1 MIKNLRFLFV
11 ALTMIL
17 FSGVSA
23 MEVTILPSDTE
34 PIEASDYSVIKGGVA
49 MYVTASTVTDS
60 QFRIFKNQTITFV
73 GLGLNITKVVFT
85 CTAEGDAKYG
95 PGSFGA
101 VEGYTYEGNVGT
113 WTGNAQTV
121 TLIAESNQVR
131 ATQIV
136 VTLGE
141 GGSTPDNPDN
151 PDSPGLLSKFEFT
164 SGTITDNGNQTVFD
178 FAGKAAMGD
187 TGEKMDVSGKM
198 IFDFE
203 NEICTAC
210 KANVT
215 FPSEIIAA
223 LAEMDAKANAEK
235 EGFASVERDGATMT
249 VVSSRDFLGYPRIL
263 IKSMLRLLIGAE
275 TEGLGILGSP
285 MSPSQANVLAG
296 SLNPGEV
303 LDQDVYIKGKIASIK
318 SEFSAQNGIATFFIS
333 ADGKDEFTFQC
344 DSVYTLENKPWV
356 EGNTQIKVGDE
367 VIICGKVTNYNG
379 TTPETASKKA
389 YIYSL
394 NGVTKNEGGNDNPD
408 SQEVK
413 TVTIA
418 EFNAA
423 AESNDVWYQLTGTI
437 KNLKDGDQYG
447 NFDLEDETGSVY
459 VYGVLSEKGGA
470 KKKFQELVAA
480 KGIKNGDKLT
490 IIGNRGS
497 YNDKIEVVNA
507 YFVSVE
513 AGSDNPDPQPQEV
526 KTVTIAEFNAA
537 PESTDVWYQLTGI
550 VKNLKDGDQ
559 YGNVDLEDETG
570 SVYVYGILSEKG
582 GEKKKFQELV
592 AAKGIQNG
600 SKITIIGNRGSY
612 KEKIEVLNAYF
623 VSIED
628 AAQGQ
633 VWDFTKWSDATI
645 ANLKADAAASKTS
658 GWSDVE
664 KKADADAGADPT
676 EASKDNCFWLQL
688 EAAPADGALTANG
701 VVIEELKGLLF
712 TEDATAIS
720 RNIAIAVNYSVAD
733 ASKDFGPYAG
743 GSYFWVG
750 GKDRKFT
757 IPNVAAGSTITM
769 EVESHKITDGRGVK
783 LMQDGNQIGD
793 AFTPKTKESHSWT
806 IENTGDVVVANTN
819 GCHIYK
825 IEIAA
830 GAAGIQ
836 AVKTATVGNGYIYN
850 LAGQRV
856 DANYK
861 GVVIKNGQKMIQK

>member
-1 MIKNLRFLFV
+1 MSTAIFAQKTVTIDFDNDYQKLFPT
-11 ALTMIL
+11 LT
-17 FSGVSA
+17 GVSS
-23 MEVTILPSDTE
+23 SDSQAGDFTE
-34 PIEASDYSVIKGGVA
+34 PTTSTPVDGVMVIVAPAEDAATPSRIWSGSPRLRMYSGAFTVL
-49 MYVTASTVTDS
+49 ST
-60 QFRIFKNQTITFV
+60 
-73 GLGLNITKVVFT
+73 GLPITKIEFNAGSKFNLTPTDGHLSEDGVFT
-85 CTAEGDAKYG
+85 GASMTAVFLVG
-95 PGSFGA
+95 
-101 VEGYTYEGNVGT
+101 GN
-113 WTGNAQTV
+113 
-121 TLIAESNQVR
+121 
-131 ATQIV
+131 TQIKSIV

-275 TEGLGILGSP
+275 AEGLGILESP
-285 MSPSQANVLAG
+285 MSPSQANIFAG

-318 SEFSAQNGIATFFIS
+318 YEFSANYGTATFNIS
-333 ADGKDEFTFQC
+333 ADGKDDFPFLC
-344 DSVYTLENKPWV
+344 YSVYYLENKPWV

-379 TTPETASKKA
+379 TPETSSKKA

-394 NGVTKNEGGNDNPD
+394 NGVTKNEG
-408 SQEVK
+408 
-413 TVTIA
+413 A
-418 EFNAA
+418 E
-423 AESNDVWYQLTGTI
+423 T
-437 KNLKDGDQYG
+437 
-447 NFDLEDETGSVY
+447 
-459 VYGVLSEKGGA
+459 
-470 KKKFQELVAA
+470 
-480 KGIKNGDKLT
+480 
-490 IIGNRGS
+490 
-497 YNDKIEVVNA
+497 
-507 YFVSVE
+507 
-513 AGSDNPDPQPQEV
+513 PDPQPQVTTATCAEILAGADG
-526 KTVTIAEFNAA
+526 TVYRVTGKCVEIAN
-537 PESTDVWYQLTGI
+537 TT
-550 VKNLKDGDQ
+550 
-559 YGNVDLEDETG
+559 YGNWYLEDATGKVYIYGTLDAEGNTKNFASLGIEVGDEITVEGPRKTYKET
-570 SVYVYGILSEKG
+570 V
-582 GEKKKFQELV
+582 ELV
-592 AAKGIQNG
+592 DVKVIEIKKGAAEG
-600 SKITIIGNRGSY
+600 
-612 KEKIEVLNAYF
+612 A
-623 VSIED
+623 
-628 AAQGQ
+628 Q

-664 KKADADAGADPT
+664 KKADAEAGADPT

-712 TEDATAIS
+712 TEDATATS

-743 GSYFWVG
+743 GSYLWVG

-806 IENTGDVVVANTN
+806 IENSGDVVVANTN
-819 GCHIYK
+819 G
-825 IEIAA
+825 
-830 GAAGIQ
+830 
-836 AVKTATVGNGYIYN
+836 
-850 LAGQRV
+850 
-856 DANYK
+856 
-861 GVVIKNGQKMIQK
+861 

>member
-1 MIKNLRFLFV
+1 MIKNLRYLLLSLLAIMSTAIFAQKTVTIDFDNDYQTLFPT
-11 ALTMIL
+11 LK
-17 FSGVSA
+17 GVSSGSGDTYVA
-23 MEVTILPSDTE
+23 DGDFTE
-34 PIEASDYSVIKGGVA
+34 PTTSTPVDGVMVIVAPAEDAATPSRIWSGSPRLRMYSGAFTVL
-49 MYVTASTVTDS
+49 ST
-60 QFRIFKNQTITFV
+60 
-73 GLGLNITKVVFT
+73 GLPITKIEFNAGSKFNLTPTDGHLSEDGVFT
-85 CTAEGDAKYG
+85 GASMTAVFLVG
-95 PGSFGA
+95 
-101 VEGYTYEGNVGT
+101 GN
-113 WTGNAQTV
+113 
-121 TLIAESNQVR
+121 
-131 ATQIV
+131 TQIKSIV

-141 GGSTPDNPDN
+141 GGTDDPDN

-164 SGTITDNGNQTVFD
+164 SGTITDNGDQTVFD

-285 MSPSQANVLAG
+285 MSPSQANILAG

-318 SEFSAQNGIATFFIS
+318 YEFSANYGTATFFIS

-344 DSVYTLENKPWV
+344 YSVYYLENKPWV

-367 VIICGKVTNYNG
+367 VIIYGKVTNYNG
-379 TTPETASKKA
+379 TPETASKKA

-394 NGVTKNEGGNDNPD
+394 NGVTKNEG
-408 SQEVK
+408 
-413 TVTIA
+413 A
-418 EFNAA
+418 E
-423 AESNDVWYQLTGTI
+423 T
-437 KNLKDGDQYG
+437 
-447 NFDLEDETGSVY
+447 
-459 VYGVLSEKGGA
+459 
-470 KKKFQELVAA
+470 
-480 KGIKNGDKLT
+480 
-490 IIGNRGS
+490 
-497 YNDKIEVVNA
+497 
-507 YFVSVE
+507 
-513 AGSDNPDPQPQEV
+513 PDPQPQVTTATCAEILAGADG
-526 KTVTIAEFNAA
+526 TVYRVTGKCVEIAN
-537 PESTDVWYQLTGI
+537 TT
-550 VKNLKDGDQ
+550 
-559 YGNVDLEDETG
+559 YGNWYLEDATGKVYIYGTLDAEGNTKNFASLGIEVGDEITVEGPRKTYKET
-570 SVYVYGILSEKG
+570 V
-582 GEKKKFQELV
+582 ELV
-592 AAKGIQNG
+592 DVKVIEIKKGAAEG
-600 SKITIIGNRGSY
+600 
-612 KEKIEVLNAYF
+612 A
-623 VSIED
+623 
-628 AAQGQ
+628 Q
-633 VWDFTKWSDATI
+633 VWDFTKWSDATV

-664 KKADADAGADPT
+664 KKADAEAGADPT

-701 VVIEELKGLLF
+701 VVIEELKGLKF
-712 TEDATAIS
+712 DAEYAAKRS
-720 RNIAIAVNYSVAD
+720 LAIAVNYPSTSLGD
-733 ASKDFGPYAG
+733 YAG
-743 GSYFWVG
+743 PAYLWLGGGGS
-750 GKDRKFT
+750 KQSCPCFT
-757 IPNVAAGSTITM
+757 IPGVKAGSKVTFEM
-769 EVESHKITDGRGVK
+769 ESHKPSDARGIGLYKNSYEEANLIGEQFKPTAKATNTWDITEDC
-783 LMQDGNQIGD
+783 
-793 AFTPKTKESHSWT
+793 
-806 IENTGDVVVANTN
+806 DVVVWNTS

-825 IEIAA
+825 IEVTS

-836 AVKTATVGNGYIYN
+836 AVKTVKAGNGFIYN